1 MRSAIRMAST
11 PRHEVIELVLEQ
23 KLLNAVRSAARE
35 RVAYVCFSGGIDST
49 VVLAASVRAGVDT
62 VALLGVSPS
71 LAASERAD
79 AHRIASEIGA
89 EVEEVETN
97 EMDLAGYRNN
107 AGDRC
112 YYCKSALYDTVQA
125 LAATR
130 NSDEVI
136 FVGTHVDDLGE
147 HRPGLQAA
155 MERGVIAP
163 LVDAGFSKA
172 DVRALAREW
181 NLSNAEKP
189 AAPCLAS
196 RVPVGTEV
204 TPEKLAQ
211 IETVEEFLR
220 LHDIWPAR
228 ARWHEGVVRLEI
240 PIEMFERVVT
250 DPLRGELRRAC
261 RKAGFKFVALDLGG
275 LQSGSL
281 SLPLVGS

>member
-1 MRSAIRMAST
+1 MEST
-11 PRHEVIELVLEQ
+11 PRLEVSELELEQ

-79 AHRIASEIGA
+79 AHRIATEIGA

-196 RVPVGTEV
+196 RIPVGTDV
-204 TPEKLAQ
+204 SPEKLAQ
-211 IETVEEFLR
+211 IESVEEFLR

-240 PIEMFERVVT
+240 PIDMFERVVT

>member
-1 MRSAIRMAST
+1 MRLR
-11 PRHEVIELVLEQ
+11 EVSEVGLDQ
-23 KLLNAVRSAARE
+23 KLLDAVSSAARD

-49 VVLAASVRAGVDT
+49 VVLAAAVRAGVDT
-62 VALLGVSPS
+62 IALLGVSPS

-79 AHRIASEIGA
+79 AHRIANEIGVR
-89 EVEEVETN
+89 VEEVETN
-97 EMDLAGYRNN
+97 EMDLEGYRKN

-112 YYCKSALYDTVQA
+112 YHCKSALYDTVQA

-155 MERGVIAP
+155 MERGVVAP

-196 RVPVGTEV
+196 RVPVGVEV
-204 TPEKLAQ
+204 TPERLAQ

-220 LHDIWPAR
+220 LNGIWPAR

-240 PIEMFERVVT
+240 PVEMFDRVVA

>member
-1 MRSAIRMAST
+1 MQHR
-11 PRHEVIELVLEQ
+11 EVSELGLEQ
-23 KLLNAVRSAARE
+23 KLLDAVRSAARD

-62 VALLGVSPS
+62 IALLGVSPS

-79 AHRIASEIGA
+79 AHRIASELGA
-89 EVEEVETN
+89 RVEEVETN

-147 HRPGLQAA
+147 HRPGLKAA
-155 MERGVIAP
+155 MERGVVAP

-181 NLSNAEKP
+181 KLSNAEKP

-196 RVPVGTEV
+196 RVPVGIEV
-204 TPEKLAQ
+204 TPERLTQ

-220 LHDIWPAR
+220 LNDIWPAR

-261 RKAGFKFVALDLGG
+261 RRAGFKFVALDLGG

-281 SLPLVGS
+281 SLPLVGT

>member
-1 MRSAIRMAST
+1 
-11 PRHEVIELVLEQ
+11 LDLEDR
-23 KLLNAVRSAARE
+23 LISAVRAAARD
-35 RVAYVCFSGGIDST
+35 RVAYVCYSGGVDST
-49 VVLAASVRAGVDT
+49 VVLAASVRAGIET

-71 LAASERAD
+71 LAAAERAD
-79 AHRIASEIGA
+79 AHRIANEIGA
-89 EVEEVETN
+89 SVEEVETN
-97 EMDLAGYRNN
+97 EMELAGYRAN

-130 NSDEVI
+130 NSDEAI

-155 MERGVIAP
+155 IERGVMAP
-163 LVDAGFSKA
+163 LVDAGFNKSQ
-172 DVRALAREW
+172 VRALARRW

-196 RVPVGTEV
+196 RVPVGIEV
-204 TPEKLAQ
+204 TPERLAQ
-211 IETVEEFLR
+211 IEAVEEFLR

-240 PIEMFERVVT
+240 PPEMFERVVT
-250 DPLRGELRRAC
+250 DPLRQELRRAC

-275 LQSGSL
+275 LQSGSV
-281 SLPLVGS
+281 SLPLVAS

>member
-1 MRSAIRMAST
+1 MGST
-11 PRHEVIELVLEQ
+11 QHREVNEVELEQ
-23 KLLNAVRSAARE
+23 KLLDAVSSAARD

-79 AHRIASEIGA
+79 AHRIANEIGA
-89 EVEEVETN
+89 RVEEVETN

-136 FVGTHVDDLGE
+136 FVGTQVDDLGE

-155 MERGVIAP
+155 MERGVVAP

-172 DVRALAREW
+172 DVRALARQW

-196 RVPVGTEV
+196 RVPVGIEV
-204 TPEKLAQ
+204 TPERLAQ
-211 IETVEEFLR
+211 IESVEEFLR
-220 LHDIWPAR
+220 LNDVWPAR
-228 ARWHEGVVRLEI
+228 ARGHEGIGRLEI
-240 PIEMFERVVT
+240 PVEMFDRVLT
-250 DPLRGELRRAC
+250 DPFRGELRRAC

>member
-1 MRSAIRMAST
+1 MRLR
-11 PRHEVIELVLEQ
+11 EVSEVGLDQ
-23 KLLNAVRSAARE
+23 KLLDAVSSAARD

-49 VVLAASVRAGVDT
+49 VVLAAAVRAGVDT
-62 VALLGVSPS
+62 IALLGVSPS

-79 AHRIASEIGA
+79 AHRIANEIGVR
-89 EVEEVETN
+89 VEEVETN
-97 EMDLAGYRNN
+97 EMDLEGYRKN

-112 YYCKSALYDTVQA
+112 YHCKSALYDTVQA

-147 HRPGLQAA
+147 HRPGLRAA
-155 MERGVIAP
+155 MERGVVAP

-196 RVPVGTEV
+196 RVPVGVEV
-204 TPEKLAQ
+204 TPERLAQ

-220 LHDIWPAR
+220 LNDIWPAR

-240 PIEMFERVVT
+240 PVEMFDRVVA